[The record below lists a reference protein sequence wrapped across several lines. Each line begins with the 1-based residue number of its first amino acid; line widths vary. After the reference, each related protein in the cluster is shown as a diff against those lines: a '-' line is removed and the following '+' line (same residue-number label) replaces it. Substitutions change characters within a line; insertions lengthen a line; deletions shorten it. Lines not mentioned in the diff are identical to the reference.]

1 LFTKTLA
8 EIYLHQGDLQEAHRI
23 LGLLAKRNPF
33 DPEIKG
39 MLDEVSEKLKT
50 HPSAAEP
57 ETDSVQDRIRV
68 LEGWLAKI
76 RERRKP

>member
-23 LGLLAKRNPF
+23 LALLAKRNPL
-33 DPEIKG
+33 DPEIRRK
-39 MLDEVSEKLKT
+39 LDEVSEKLKT
-50 HPSAAEP
+50 RPSGLEP
-57 ETDSVQDRIRV
+57 EKDPVQNRIRV